1 MCNNPQAVEAA
12 IKIGA
17 NVEETAC
24 KRKQWQ
30 CRFYTSCHYQ
40 VQNASAAK
48 AEIVYAAHEA
58 LFNMPKALGEDF
70 GLVII
75 DEAFWQDGLATKAK
89 LDISGLA
96 HELNVFPV
104 RDVYGFKD
112 HYFTSQLRGLIG
124 QLQHALSQMP
134 DGYVTRQQLVDAG
147 LSAEDCE
154 EAVKL
159 EWARKVDHNLRPGA
173 AVERQQEAI
182 RKFGFLAQF
191 ARARADVESR
201 GRSP

>member
-1 MCNNPQAVEAA
+1 MPGARCTRGPVRNEVGSCAHEHTGEAEASGIPCVMANISRPGSRCATTPQAVEAA

-89 LDISGLA
+89 RQYNRPKPPSSAWRIRKSSMRL
-96 HELNVFPV
+96 P
-104 RDVYGFKD
+104 DVNC
-112 HYFTSQLRGLIG
+112 I
-124 QLQHALSQMP
+124 LSQK
-134 DGYVTRQQLVDAG
+134 A
-147 LSAEDCE
+147 
-154 EAVKL
+154 
-159 EWARKVDHNLRPGA
+159 
-173 AVERQQEAI
+173 
-182 RKFGFLAQF
+182 
-191 ARARADVESR
+191 
-201 GRSP
+201 

>member
-1 MCNNPQAVEAA
+1 
-12 IKIGA
+12 
-17 NVEETAC
+17 
-24 KRKQWQ
+24 
-30 CRFYTSCHYQ
+30 
-40 VQNASAAK
+40 
-48 AEIVYAAHEA
+48 
-58 LFNMPKALGEDF
+58 MPKALGEDF

-173 AVERQQEAI
+173 AVEAHAADGIDQRRRCGGTGRGGI
-182 RKFGFLAQF
+182 HRM
-191 ARARADVESR
+191 ARCT
-201 GRSP
+201 G